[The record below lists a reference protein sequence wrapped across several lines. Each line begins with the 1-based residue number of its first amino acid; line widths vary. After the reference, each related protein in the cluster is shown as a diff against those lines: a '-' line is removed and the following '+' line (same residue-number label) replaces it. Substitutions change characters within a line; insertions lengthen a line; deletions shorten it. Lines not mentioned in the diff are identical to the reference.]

1 MSDVLRPVLTIAGGV
16 VGAILG
22 GPIGASI
29 GSTLGGLA
37 GGALF
42 PIDLGNTSG
51 PRLDDLRVMSS
62 TIGLPIPIVY
72 GTYAIN
78 GNMIWSSGLI
88 EHASRKR
95 QGGKGGPTQV
105 TTTYTYSVNC
115 AIGMCEGEIDGV
127 RRIWA
132 DAKLIYDA
140 REQLEGETDAQYSA
154 RIAQNTTTLAG
165 MEVYLG
171 TADQLPDPTIESFE
185 TTGNVSGFRDLA
197 YVVFTEF
204 QLADYGN
211 RVPQF
216 RFEVTVNAD
225 TACETFAEYGQE
237 VLYPWNEDAADPR
250 DARGIA
256 AGAYEYRAAYSHPPG
271 GSGWTTYAAA
281 IATLG
286 DGGVSP
292 SPRPWND
299 TPLGWST
306 FVSAH
311 GDSINPYGGF
321 SSEVVVSYM
330 VLNSLSGAYPAVHEI
345 PLTYTYPFGGP
356 ATADTSIHA
365 YLAQGEVVWWTGETT
380 GSGDN
385 FSGYWVHFS
394 DAHTE
399 AEYFEGQTAPGV
411 ALGSPVNLNVMVNA
425 YLAVARFP
433 CAPAPIY
440 YGLPDA
446 PIAGYALQEDG
457 TYILKAEWE
466 YVASSVKVLQ
476 KYTDDGVSPPT
487 VTKYPLGP
495 VRPSGH
501 ADDTEAFWEAAYDAA
516 VIDGTMAGGL
526 TYGVDYPQTQA
537 YHYTVDYEVCTVN
550 ALSITLGSIVRDVCL
565 RCGLTEDQIDVSD
578 LTELVDGYALGTV
591 MSGRDAI
598 SPLRSFGFFDCVE
611 SEGVLKWPTRGK
623 AAVATLTADDLAAHE
638 SGSGRPASMETSR
651 TQEVDLPRRLRVH
664 YAQTAQNYESG
675 EQSASRISVGAD
687 EVRDIEV
694 AVAMSHQK
702 AAQIA
707 DVLLYDSWISR
718 NRHQLTL
725 DQSFVYL
732 DPADAITAPVDGRQ
746 ERMRIVDI
754 EHRLPG
760 LIRISAVRD
769 DDGVYTSY
777 ALGTPTAGAGTGGA
791 VSGAGTAD
799 MALLDLPALRDA
811 DDDAGYYVAVN
822 SSGSTFGGA
831 VVMRSPDGGTTF
843 DQVGVVST
851 PAIMGTVSTALAT
864 GPTTIIDEGNA
875 LLVTLS
881 DDSELESISET
892 SLLAGLNAAVIGSH
906 GRWEV
911 IQFRDAELTDD
922 TSNVWTLTGLLRGR
936 RGTEWAVGTSQ
947 DDDRFVL
954 LDSSIIRVAMNA
966 SSIGAERV
974 HRAVLSG
981 TSIDTADDYD
991 FTGEGGALKPFS
1003 VVDVQGERAGGDLV
1017 ITFIRR
1023 SRLGQELPSGADIP
1037 LNEETE
1043 SYECDILTDLITRA
1057 VLRTLTSSSE
1067 TFTYTAAQ
1075 QTADFGSPPASVD
1088 LEIFQRSAVV
1098 GRGHATEATL

>member
-42 PIDLGNTSG
+42 PVDLGNTSG

-72 GTYAIN
+72 GTYPVA

-88 EHASRKR
+88 EHVSRRR
-95 QGGKGGPTQV
+95 QGGKGGPTQT
-105 TTTYTYSVNC
+105 TTTYPYSVAC
-115 AIGMCEGEIDGV
+115 AIGICEGEIDGV

-171 TADQLPDPTIESFE
+171 TADQLADPTIESFE
-185 TTGNVSGFRDLA
+185 GTGNVSGFRDLA

-211 RVPQF
+211 RVPNF

-225 TACETFAEYGQE
+225 IACETFAEYGQE
-237 VLYPWNEDAADPR
+237 VLYPWDETAADPR
-250 DARGIA
+250 DSRGIL
-256 AGAYEYRAAYSHPPG
+256 AGGYLYRTSYATPINATTWPDSLAVNLSALSS
-271 GSGWTTYAAA
+271 SGVA
-281 IATLG
+281 
-286 DGGVSP
+286 P

-299 TPLGWST
+299 EPVAWSL
-306 FVSAH
+306 SADTA
-311 GDSINPYGGF
+311 GAGLNPYGAF
-321 SSEVVVSYM
+321 TTERVQVFVQF
-330 VLNSLSGAYPAVHEI
+330 NSMSGS
-345 PLTYTYPFGGP
+345 YPFIDAIP
-356 ATADTSIHA
+356 HITNAEVSIYN
-365 YLAQGEVVWWTGETT
+365 YLSLGQVVWWSGRTDAGSNTT
-380 GSGDN
+380 AGFWTRVPG
-385 FSGYWVHFS
+385 G
-394 DAHTE
+394 HTE
-399 AEYFEGQTAPGV
+399 AEYFEGQTDTGIPSFDLQNLRNK
-411 ALGSPVNLNVMVNA
+411 ALL
-425 YLAVARFP
+425 VARIP
-433 CAPAPIY
+433 CVPPAIY

-446 PIAGYALQEDG
+446 PIAGYAIQEDG

-476 KYTDDGVSPPT
+476 KYTDDGSGVTPT

-516 VIDGTMAGGL
+516 VIAGTMAGGL
-526 TYGVDYPQTQA
+526 TYGVDYPETQT
-537 YHYTVDYEVCTVN
+537 YHYTVDYDVCTVN
-550 ALSITLGSIVRDVCL
+550 AGAITLGSIVRDVCL
-565 RCGLTEDQIDVSD
+565 RCGLSEDQIDVSD
-578 LTELVDGYALGTV
+578 LTETVDGYALGTV

-598 SPLRSFGFFDCVE
+598 SPLRSFGFLDCVE

-664 YAQTAQNYESG
+664 YAQTAQNYENG

-687 EVRDIEV
+687 EVRDVEV

-725 DQSFVYL
+725 DQSFLYL

-754 EHRLPG
+754 EHRLPN
-760 LIRISAVRD
+760 IVRISAVRD

-777 ALGTPTAGAGTGGA
+777 ALGTPTAGAGTGGT
-791 VSGAGTAD
+791 VSGPGTAD

-822 SSGSTFGGA
+822 SSGSTFSGA
-831 VVMRSPDGGTTF
+831 IVMRSPDGGTTF

-851 PAIMGTVSTALAT
+851 PAIMGTISTALAS

-875 LLVTLS
+875 LLVTLD

-922 TSNVWTLTGLLRGR
+922 TSNAWTLTGLLRGR
-936 RGTEWAVGTSQ
+936 RGTEFAVGTSL
-947 DDDRFVL
+947 DGDRFVL
-954 LDSSIIRVAMNA
+954 LDTSVIRVAMNA
-966 SSIGAERV
+966 SSIGAERI

-991 FTGEGGALKPFS
+991 FTGEGEALKPFS
-1003 VVDVQGERAGGDLV
+1003 VVDVSGERSGGDLV

-1023 SRLGQELPSGADIP
+1023 SRLGQELPSGTDIP
-1037 LNEETE
+1037 LNEDTE
-1043 SYECDILTDLITRA
+1043 SYECDILSDLLART